1 MIRRKQVE
9 EEIERLENAVGGGS
23 TELDYIDDIE
33 LDEGRK
39 GMTRNTTTV
48 TVDVHRDTHSD
59 RTSPIQR
66 HTASKMTRDEIKTVE
81 CPRNPLQ
88 DRLDW
93 IDGQYNSIENE
104 YSEDRIQHEGE
115 DVKGKIKKEQDSY
128 AMKRNRKMNEDEAE
142 LRKQIECMKVYGT
155 RGKGIRGGY

>member
-1 MIRRKQVE
+1 MEDRNVQELLDRRKQVE
-9 EEIERLENAVGGGS
+9 MERERLENAVGGGS

-33 LDEGRK
+33 LDEGMT

-59 RTSPIQR
+59 RTSPKQR
-66 HTASKMTRDEIKTVE
+66 HTSSKMTRDEIKIVE
-81 CPRNPLQ
+81 CPRDPLQ

-93 IDGQYNSIENE
+93 IDEQYNSIENDI
-104 YSEDRIQHEGE
+104 YEDRITQEGE

-128 AMKRNRKMNEDEAE
+128 VMKRTREMDEDEAE
-142 LRKQIECMKVYGT
+142 LRKQI
-155 RGKGIRGGY
+155 